1 MPPYPSFAIPVKREI
16 VKTMD
21 NMSYCLVTYES
32 DTSVMLFLGGEH
44 TYCVKIQINKPYEF
58 NLGNISNIYFNELCS
73 LNKKLERGLDTQ
85 YLLRT
90 MIAIIK
96 QRYPQI
102 TKLTFTDASERE
114 CNEKYTIPL
123 FHLYYILYGQTWYMK
138 TFGATM
144 SPKDKQKYD
153 MADKKLQNLKTT
165 LTWKEFYTTIITD
178 TVLPLPYEDMEQLYN
193 KTTTIQDF
201 FIQIRDKIGASNFC
215 IFVAP
220 WLEEHLMCYKNYPLY
235 IGMINFILPFD
246 SVQLQQLPTVTI
258 RDYSTSGGAR
268 KTRKRYRP
276 RIYKGMWA

>member
-1 MPPYPSFAIPVKREI
+1 MPPYPSFSTPVKREL
-16 VKTMD
+16 VQSAD
-21 NMSYCLVTYES
+21 NISFCLITVES
-32 DTSVMLFLGGEH
+32 DTSDLLYLGGQH
-44 TYCVKIQINKPYEF
+44 SFCVKIQINKPYEL
-58 NLGNISNIYFNELCS
+58 NSGNITNVYYDELCS
-73 LNKKLERGLDTQ
+73 LNKRLKRGLDTQ

-96 QRYPQI
+96 QRYPMI
-102 TKLTFTDASERE
+102 TKLTFTDASERD
-114 CNEKYTIPL
+114 CDGVYKIPL

-144 SPKDKQKYD
+144 SPKDRQKYD
-153 MADKKLQNLKTT
+153 AADKKMQNLKTS
-165 LTWKEFYTTIITD
+165 LTWDKFYKNIIANHK
-178 TVLPLPYEDMEQLYN
+178 LYLPYEEMEQIYN
-193 KTTTIQDF
+193 TTSSIQDF
-201 FIQIRDKIGASNFC
+201 FIRVRDKLGAPDFC
-215 IFVAP
+215 IFIAP
-220 WLEEHLMCYKNYPLY
+220 WLEDHMMCYKYYPIY